1 MKTALT
7 KVSGVLDKIC
17 GVVTATILAAISLI
31 IVYSVVMRFI
41 FNDPVQWQYE
51 LTLVSMSWM
60 IFIGMPM
67 AFHKEEHMNLTFV
80 AERLSPKVWY
90 IYKTII
96 DIALIAFL
104 LIGVK
109 ESISVIQSTWAT
121 LYQTIPVSKGWFYV
135 PFPIGCAISVVH
147 LVTLIFNR
155 KPEDAPKAKK
165 EQEA

>member
-1 MKTALT
+1 MKAALT
-7 KVSGVLDKIC
+7 KISGILDKITSYI
-17 GVVTATILAAISLI
+17 VAIILAAISLI

-51 LTLVSMSWM
+51 LTLLSMSWM
-60 IFIGMPM
+60 IFLGMPM

-80 AERLSPKVWY
+80 SERLAPKVWWV
-90 IYKTII
+90 YKTII

-104 LIGVK
+104 VIGLK
-109 ESISVIQSTWAT
+109 ESVSVIQSTWAT

-135 PFPIGCAISVVH
+135 AFPVGCAVSIVH
-147 LVTLIFNR
+147 LVTLIVNR

>member
-7 KVSGVLDKIC
+7 KISGVLDKIC
-17 GVVTATILAAISLI
+17 GVFTATVLAVISVI
-31 IVYSVVMRFI
+31 IVYSVVMRFV

-80 AERLSPKVWY
+80 AARLSPKVWFV
-90 IYKTII
+90 YKTII

-104 LIGVK
+104 AIGLK
-109 ESISVIQSTWAT
+109 ESISVIQSTWPT
-121 LYQTIPVSKGWFYV
+121 PYQTIPLSKGLFYL
-135 PFPIGCAISVVH
+135 PFPIGCGISIWH
-147 LVTLIFNR
+147 LITLIFTR
-155 KPEDAPKAKK
+155 KSEDAPILK